1 MFKCEIKTAGSAF
14 CDPATG
20 EENEYWE
27 LVELN
32 RILANVCLKIEEG
45 ETSGSCMDI
54 NGNKVGEWSR

>member
-1 MFKCEIKTAGSAF
+1 MFKCEIKIGGSAF

-27 LVELN
+27 SVELN

-54 NGNKVGEWSR
+54 NGNKVGTWSR

>member
-1 MFKCEIKTAGSAF
+1 MFKCEIKTGGSAF

-27 LVELN
+27 SVELN

-54 NGNKVGEWSR
+54 NGNKVGQWSK